1 MTMNEN
7 KVKEKYMEYQL
18 LMQQFQQLQENIGA
32 LEKHILELRVL
43 DDNLSSLSKTKAGE
57 ETLMP
62 LGSGI
67 FVKGELKDNSN
78 VVMNVGGG
86 VCVEK
91 SVDEA
96 KDTVSIQLSDV
107 TNVFTE
113 LQEEIMKTSEK
124 LQSLQDEFKNMRM
137 DELGEA

>member
-18 LMQQFQQLQENIGA
+18 LMQQFQQLQENISA
-32 LEKHILELRVL
+32 LEKHIFELRAL

>member
-7 KVKEKYMEYQL
+7 KVKEKYMEYQM
-18 LMQQFQQLQENIGA
+18 LMQQFQQLQENISA
-32 LEKHILELRVL
+32 LEKHIFELRAL